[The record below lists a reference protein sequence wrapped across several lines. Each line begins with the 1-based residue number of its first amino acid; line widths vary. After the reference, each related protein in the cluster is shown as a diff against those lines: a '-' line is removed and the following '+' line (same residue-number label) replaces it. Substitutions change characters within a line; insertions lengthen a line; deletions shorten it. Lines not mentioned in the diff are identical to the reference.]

1 MNHISHKLVKSNAM
15 LSKTRHYV
23 NEVTIKSISYAI
35 FNPCLSYVCTA
46 WGQNLNPK
54 HRVNL
59 LQKKAMRIIS
69 FTHYDSHTL
78 PIFAKLNIIKFSD
91 MISLC
96 NCLFIYKHFI
106 SKPASVFSQI
116 FILVSNTHQQNTRFT
131 PHGLLTK
138 PTCNTSKYGTNGFA
152 ASAIASW
159 NFFQNKFPSEN
170 LRKISY
176 SELKL
181 LIKNYFFNSYNQIFV

>member
-91 MISLC
+91 MILLC
-96 NCLFIYKHFI
+96 NCSSINILL
-106 SKPASVFSQI
+106 ASLLQFFHMFS
-116 FILVSNTHQQNTRFT
+116 F
-131 PHGLLTK
+131 
-138 PTCNTSKYGTNGFA
+138 
-152 ASAIASW
+152 
-159 NFFQNKFPSEN
+159 
-170 LRKISY
+170 
-176 SELKL
+176 
-181 LIKNYFFNSYNQIFV
+181 